1 MNALKIFPASPS
13 PHAQTKI
20 ATSAGR
26 TSLMLVR
33 AVIFLVKVDCL
44 RIARRGS
51 HALRLQHVT
60 KMVTMVTMLTMLGIP
75 LFAAHHSMM
84 LRRIV
89 PSRACPR
96 LTALAERHVSHSPPV
111 LSTI

>member
-1 MNALKIFPASPS
+1 MNAQKISPASPS
-13 PHAQTKI
+13 PHVQTKT

-33 AVIFLVKVDCL
+33 AVVFLVKVDCL
-44 RIARRGS
+44 RIVQIVS

-60 KMVTMVTMLTMLGIP
+60 EMVKMVKMVTMLGIP

-84 LRRIV
+84 LHRIV

-96 LTALAERHVSHSPPV
+96 LIALVERHVFHSPPV
-111 LSTI
+111 LSMI

>member
-1 MNALKIFPASPS
+1 MNAQKIFPASPS
-13 PHAQTKI
+13 PHVQTKTV
-20 ATSAGR
+20 TSAGR

-33 AVIFLVKVDCL
+33 AVIFLVKMDCL
-44 RIARRGS
+44 RIVRIVS

-60 KMVTMVTMLTMLGIP
+60 KMVTMVTMLEVP

-84 LRRIV
+84 LHRIV

-96 LTALAERHVSHSPPV
+96 LIALVERHVSHSPPV
-111 LSTI
+111 LSMI